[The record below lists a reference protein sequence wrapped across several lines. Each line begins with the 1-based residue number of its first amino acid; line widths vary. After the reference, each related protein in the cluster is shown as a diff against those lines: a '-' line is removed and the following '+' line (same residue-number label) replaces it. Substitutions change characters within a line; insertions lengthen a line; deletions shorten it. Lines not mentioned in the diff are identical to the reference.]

1 MKIGDIVINPHVNK
15 EFKGKPNPMYKS
27 MVTHIGSEYTKCLRI
42 DGKQST
48 YYTRDIKKYEVV
60 AHIDIAKM
68 IMESDSK

>member
-1 MKIGDIVINPHVNK
+1 MKIGDIVINPHVKK

-27 MVTHIGSEYTKCLRI
+27 MIIHIGSEYTKCLRI

-48 YYTRDIKKYEVV
+48 YYTRDIEKYEVV

-68 IMESDSK
+68 IMESDTE